1 MNAHAEF
8 SFAPVLDVR
17 GLTLG
22 IEGRGKSRR
31 LVRDVS
37 FKLTAGQT
45 LALVGESG
53 SGKTLTALSLLRLL
67 PDPPVRI
74 LDGTIQFDNSDLAH
88 LSSSGLRD
96 VRGSGIAMIFQE
108 PQSALNPV
116 MSVGRQLRE
125 AVLAH
130 EKLDRKAL
138 NTRVRELLELVR
150 LPDPDR
156 IIQEFPHRLSGGM
169 RQRVLIAIAMAG
181 RPRVLIADEPTT
193 ALDVTVQ
200 REILDMLA
208 GLQEQLGLAILLITH
223 DLGLVA
229 DYADEIAVMYAG
241 RIVERGPAE
250 EVLADPLHPYTR
262 GLLGARPGLVPHL
275 AGGRQRLVEI
285 SGSVPSDLDA
295 IAGCPFS
302 PRCPIA
308 GEQCRLRGPE
318 LLAARDG
325 HFVSCF
331 KQADFQQVE
340 A

>member
-17 GLTLG
+17 GLNLG
-22 IEGRGKSRR
+22 IEGRGKPRR

-37 FKLTAGQT
+37 FSLAAGRT

-74 LDGTIQFDNSDLAH
+74 LDGAIRFEESDLTG
-88 LSSSGLRD
+88 LGSSGLRD

-116 MSVGRQLRE
+116 MSIGRQLRE

-138 NTRVRELLELVR
+138 DRRVRELLEMVR

-156 IIQEFPHRLSGGM
+156 IVQEFPHRLSGGM

-181 RPRVLIADEPTT
+181 RPRVLVADEPTT

-208 GLQEQLGLAILLITH
+208 GIQDQLGLAILLITH

-241 RIVERGPAE
+241 RIVERGAAQ
-250 EVLADPLHPYTR
+250 EVLGNTLHPYTR
-262 GLLGARPGLVPHL
+262 GLLGARPGLVPNP
-275 AGGRQRLVEI
+275 GGRQRLAEI
-285 SGSVPSDLDA
+285 RGSVPSDLDA
-295 IAGCPFS
+295 VTGCPFS
-302 PRCPIA
+302 PRCPLA
-308 GEQCRLRGPE
+308 GEQCRLRAPE
-318 LLAARDG
+318 LLAAREG

-331 KQADFQQVE
+331 KQAE
-340 A
+340 I

>member
-1 MNAHAEF
+1 MNALTEF
-8 SFAPVLDVR
+8 TVSPVLDVHA
-17 GLTLG
+17 LQLG
-22 IEGRGKSRR
+22 IGGKGAQRK

-37 FKLTAGQT
+37 FTLRRGRT

-53 SGKTLTALSLLRLL
+53 SGKTLTALSILRLL

-74 LDGTIQFDNSDLAH
+74 LDGHIRFGDTDLAH
-88 LSSSGLRD
+88 VTAAGLRQI
-96 VRGSGIAMIFQE
+96 RGSGVAMIFQE

-116 MSVGRQLRE
+116 MSIGRQLRE

-138 NTRVRELLELVR
+138 DARVRELLELVR

-156 IIQEFPHRLSGGM
+156 IVHEFPHRLSGGM

-208 GLQEQLGLAILLITH
+208 GLQERFGVAILLITH
-223 DLGLVA
+223 DLGLVS
-229 DYADEIAVMYAG
+229 DYADEVAVMYAG
-241 RIVERGPAE
+241 RIVERGPARG
-250 EVLADPLHPYTR
+250 VLADPLHPYTR
-262 GLLGARPGLVPHL
+262 GLLGARPGLVRHSGGKPPRL
-275 AGGRQRLVEI
+275 AEI
-285 SGSVPSDLDA
+285 SGSVPANLDS

-302 PRCPIA
+302 PRCPLA
-308 GEQCRLRGPE
+308 GEQCRLRAPE
-318 LLAARDG
+318 LLVAADG

-331 KQADFQQVE
+331 KQGLNA
-340 A
+340 

>member
-208 GLQEQLGLAILLITH
+208 GLQEKLGLAILLITH

-241 RIVERGPAE
+241 RIVERGAAE
-250 EVLADPLHPYTR
+250 EVLGDPLHPYTR

-275 AGGRQRLVEI
+275 AGQRQRLVEI

-308 GEQCRLRGPE
+308 GEQCRLRAPE
-318 LLAARDG
+318 LLAAHDG

-331 KQADFQQVE
+331 KQGE
-340 A
+340 T